1 MSTTLI
7 NGQPDTACDRMLA
20 DFRRDMM
27 VVHGNI
33 KRDREAGEAALR
45 RLLPI
50 AMRDTGQSRR
60 VAAVLLGCYN
70 GRRFPLEL
78 TDLRSLDYCLL
89 DDVLAVLRMDANA
102 WQEVHCYFENGGRI
116 FEQMAEDWGF
126 NTSAGGN
133 HG

>member
-50 AMRDTGQSRR
+50 AQRDTGQSARI
-60 VAAVLLGCYN
+60 AYILLACYN
-70 GRRFPLEL
+70 GRRFPLGL
-78 TDLRSLDYCLL
+78 TTLRSLDYPLL

-102 WQEVHCYFENGGRI
+102 YQEVHRYFDNGGQV
-116 FEQMAEDWGF
+116 FEKLADDWGF
-126 NTSAGGN
+126 NKKGGA
-133 HG
+133 